1 MIRKQKNTYLM
12 SYIYPDACSSLT
24 LNPALTRTSAEI
36 FSNFKF
42 CRVSSQTI
50 PKEEDEGEGEGSGE
64 GEEVS
69 GDRGDKEER
78 LLSSDRV
85 QPAFNSSEILKPAR
99 INVEAFTP
107 KDFSLEASFKSKSV
121 NMSSWLVSGEVT
133 SGDEDEEEDEGGD
146 REIRVNPGHSIT
158 LLKSAA
164 DSDLNT

>member
-1 MIRKQKNTYLM
+1 MTRKQKNTYFM
-12 SYIYPDACSSLT
+12 CYIYPDACSSLT

-50 PKEEDEGEGEGSGE
+50 PKEEDEGK
-64 GEEVS
+64 EVS
-69 GDRGDKEER
+69 GDRGDEEER

-85 QPAFNSSEILKPAR
+85 QPAFNSSDILKPAR

-121 NMSSWLVSGEVT
+121 NMSSWLFSGRVASGE
-133 SGDEDEEEDEGGD
+133 GEGGD
-146 REIRVNPGHSIT
+146 REMRVNPGHPIT
-158 LLKSAA
+158 LLKNAE
-164 DSDLNT
+164 DSDLNA